1 MTIKMRLW
9 IMAVV
14 AVVAL
19 AAVFLAGKLGLDS
32 VQSQFNTVVDDRVP
46 KMTQVQQLLTTAF
59 ATQRDVRELMG
70 TSNYPLFCVN
80 FPENP
85 FFA

>member
-14 AVVAL
+14 AVIAL

-46 KMTQVQQLLTTAF
+46 KMMNVQQVMTTAY
-59 ATQRDVRELMG
+59 ATQRDVRELILM
-70 TSNYPLFCVN
+70 ND
-80 FPENP
+80 PERREQIKKT
-85 FFA
+85 FGQL